1 MNEIKIFSFSGSGEN
16 GRNCYALQTEQGIIL
31 LDCGVK
37 RETVG
42 EQVGFYP
49 PLTEEV
55 ASQVRMVFLSHC
67 HEDHSAALPMLYH
80 LGYNGEVYAA
90 QETIDAAP
98 GMIRKWM
105 AYVEKQGGSLPFPQ
119 SAAEKIRFSPLS
131 LGSNLVN
138 GLPVEV
144 GRSGHVLGGVWFQF
158 PVQGKKV
165 LYTGDM
171 TLQPSS
177 LAVDLPEPCDA
188 AIMNCAYAGQCI
200 SQEKQYQKLLEL
212 IETTAC
218 AGGKVLLPLPPKG
231 RGSDVLKLVSA
242 HGFGVP
248 VFVEEQIVTCYQE
261 LQKKSLWLSQA
272 DEQGT
277 CAANLTIVKNENE
290 RQQALNTA
298 GGAVYLASDGML
310 TAPDGLVYF
319 NALKAD
325 GNSLVIIT
333 GHAAAGTVGAG
344 LFDEEYRRKNDV
356 SVRAEK
362 IICKV
367 HLDEQDALSLQERL
381 GFKKVILF
389 HAIKEKNKSLLESF
403 KERNIEALAS
413 SLPQTI
419 TL

>member
-1 MNEIKIFSFSGSGEN
+1 
-16 GRNCYALQTEQGIIL
+16 
-31 LDCGVK
+31 
-37 RETVG
+37 
-42 EQVGFYP
+42 
-49 PLTEEV
+49 
-55 ASQVRMVFLSHC
+55 
-67 HEDHSAALPMLYH
+67 
-80 LGYNGEVYAA
+80 
-90 QETIDAAP
+90 
-98 GMIRKWM
+98 
-105 AYVEKQGGSLPFPQ
+105 
-119 SAAEKIRFSPLS
+119 
-131 LGSNLVN
+131 
-138 GLPVEV
+138 
-144 GRSGHVLGGVWFQF
+144 
-158 PVQGKKV
+158 
-165 LYTGDM
+165 M

-212 IETTAC
+212 IETTVC

-310 TAPDGLVYF
+310 TAPDGLVYY

-325 GNSLVIIT
+325 VNSLVIIT

-403 KERNIEALAS
+403 KERNIEALTG

>member
-138 GLPVEV
+138 GLPL
-144 GRSGHVLGGVWFQF
+144 RL
-158 PVQGKKV
+158 
-165 LYTGDM
+165 
-171 TLQPSS
+171 
-177 LAVDLPEPCDA
+177 
-188 AIMNCAYAGQCI
+188 
-200 SQEKQYQKLLEL
+200 
-212 IETTAC
+212 
-218 AGGKVLLPLPPKG
+218 
-231 RGSDVLKLVSA
+231 
-242 HGFGVP
+242 
-248 VFVEEQIVTCYQE
+248 
-261 LQKKSLWLSQA
+261 
-272 DEQGT
+272 
-277 CAANLTIVKNENE
+277 
-290 RQQALNTA
+290 
-298 GGAVYLASDGML
+298 
-310 TAPDGLVYF
+310 
-319 NALKAD
+319 
-325 GNSLVIIT
+325 
-333 GHAAAGTVGAG
+333 AAAVTFLAACGSSFPFRAKKYSTPGT
-344 LFDEEYRRKNDV
+344 
-356 SVRAEK
+356 
-362 IICKV
+362 
-367 HLDEQDALSLQERL
+367 
-381 GFKKVILF
+381 
-389 HAIKEKNKSLLESF
+389 
-403 KERNIEALAS
+403 
-413 SLPQTI
+413 
-419 TL
+419 

>member
-1 MNEIKIFSFSGSGEN
+1 MLFAQLLFYLIYWHDLAPLALYDIHIEVFSL
-16 GRNCYALQTEQGIIL
+16 CHIY
-31 LDCGVK
+31 
-37 RETVG
+37 ETVA
-42 EQVGFYP
+42 EV
-49 PLTEEV
+49 TMRNDEEIV
-55 ASQVRMVFLSHC
+55 SRFCVIGNGHFHGKAAAAC
-67 HEDHSAALPMLYH
+67 DHKSLSAAIHQRL
-80 LGYNGEVYAA
+80 
-90 QETIDAAP
+90 
-98 GMIRKWM
+98 
-105 AYVEKQGGSLPFPQ
+105 
-119 SAAEKIRFSPLS
+119 
-131 LGSNLVN
+131 
-138 GLPVEV
+138 EV

-158 PVQGKKV
+158 SVQGKKV

-212 IETTAC
+212 IETTVC

-310 TAPDGLVYF
+310 TAPDGLVYY

-325 GNSLVIIT
+325 VNSLIIIT

>member
-42 EQVGFYP
+42 EQVGGYP

-67 HEDHSAALPMLYH
+67 HEDHSAALPLLYY

-105 AYVEKQGGSLPFPQ
+105 AYVEKQSGTLPFPQ
-119 SAAEKIRFSPLS
+119 SAVEKIRFSPLS

-138 GLPVEV
+138 GLPVVV

-158 PVQGKKV
+158 SVQNKKI

-177 LAVDLPEPCDA
+177 LAVDLPESCDA
-188 AIMNCAYAGQCI
+188 AIMNCAYAGQRI

-212 IETTAC
+212 VETTVC

-231 RGSDVLKLVSA
+231 RGSDVLKLVAA
-242 HGFGVP
+242 HGLDVP
-248 VFVEEQIVTCYQE
+248 VFVEEQIFTCYQE
-261 LQKKSLWLSQA
+261 LQKKSLWLAQA
-272 DEQGT
+272 DEQVTGN
-277 CAANLTIVKNENE
+277 ANLTIVKNENE
-290 RQQALNTA
+290 RQQALNA
-298 GGAVYLASDGML
+298 VGGAVYLASDGML
-310 TAPDGLVYF
+310 TAPDGLVYY

-325 GNSLVIIT
+325 GNNLIIIT

-344 LFDEEYRRKNDV
+344 LFDEEYRRQNDV
-356 SVRAEK
+356 LVRAEK

-367 HLDEQDALSLQERL
+367 HLDEQDALSLQEWL

-389 HAIKEKNKSLLESF
+389 HAIKEKNKSLLERF